1 MTEPTGCPDCRRP
14 MREVS
19 ARARSGYLLALDQCD
34 DCGGLWFDRWELFP
48 LHHDE
53 VETLDPLDVDR
64 FEHSVE
70 SAAIAAC
77 PRCGVKLREF
87 RDPNLP
93 PDAEVARCP
102 VCEGM
107 WLQRGQLRKVKKAP
121 PPAEGG
127 AKAEDEVLV
136 ALARSY
142 ANEASWSNVRELD
155 AATYETAEPPPG
167 LDDVGEVVKS
177 TLPWIVLQLL
187 FRLLLRR

>member
-1 MTEPTGCPDCRRP
+1 

-19 ARARSGYLLALDQCD
+19 ARARTGYLLALDQCD

-53 VETLDPLDVDR
+53 VDTLDPLDVSR
-64 FEHSVE
+64 FEQPVE
-70 SAAIAAC
+70 LAPLGLC
-77 PRCGVKLREF
+77 PRCEVALKEF

-93 PDAEVARCP
+93 PDAEVARCR

-107 WLQRGQLRKVKKAP
+107 WLQRGQLRKVKKV
-121 PPAEGG
+121 PPAADRG
-127 AKAEDEVLV
+127 ARGEDEALV

-142 ANEASWSNVRELD
+142 AHEASWSNVRELD
-155 AATYETAEPPPG
+155 AATYETEEPPPG
-167 LDDVGEVVKS
+167 LDDVGDAVKS
-177 TLPWIVLQLL
+177 TLPWIALQVL